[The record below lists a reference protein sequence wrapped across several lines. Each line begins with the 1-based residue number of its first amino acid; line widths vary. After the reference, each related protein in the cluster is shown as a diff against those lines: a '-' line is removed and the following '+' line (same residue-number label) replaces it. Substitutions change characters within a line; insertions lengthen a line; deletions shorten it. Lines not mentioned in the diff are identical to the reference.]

1 MSTQNKSGQSTASA
15 KASTVLVEGLEINN
29 KFRTKDVDYL
39 TEGKVTIRCSDTR
52 DNGVRNLKFAIE
64 SEKPGITIEIRR
76 GHRIGGG
83 GVVGMA
89 AALRTAPYVYEYD
102 IILGTQTKIGQTD
115 VGLENQGVKLWSQ
128 DHEMLIHSSR
138 IGYREILNSKGTLLE
153 ILYDA
158 TKALAD
164 DYIYGLPESHLGDKD
179 YVPAMLFAH
188 GLKDFVL
195 EASRAPIGI
204 HKREETNWMQPQH
217 THAP

>member
-64 SEKPGITIEIRR
+64 SEKPGITIEIRQ

-83 GVVGMA
+83 GLVGMA

-102 IILGTQTKIGQTD
+102 IVLGTQTKIGQTD
-115 VGLENQGVKLWSQ
+115 MGLENQGVKLWSQ
-128 DHEMLIHSSR
+128 DHEVLIHSSR
-138 IGYREILNSKGTLLE
+138 ISYREILNSKGTLLE
-153 ILYDA
+153 ILCAA
-158 TKALAD
+158 TKALSD
-164 DYIYGLPESHLGDKD
+164 DYIYGLPEMHLGDND
-179 YVPAMLFAH
+179 YIPAVLFAH
-188 GLKDFVL
+188 GLKDLVL
-195 EASRAPIGI
+195 EASRASMSI
-204 HKREETNWMQPQH
+204 HKREDTN
-217 THAP
+217 